1 MNNDTNQQRLF
12 SNRYLAVLI
21 IPLIAEQFLHI
32 SLGLFDTLMVSSLGE
47 ASVSGVSLVDSISQ
61 LFIFVFSAFCTGGAV
76 VSSQYLGNREPA
88 KGCVAAKQLLNTVV
102 FISVTLMA
110 ISLALRK
117 QILDLIFGVIE
128 PEVMAASLEYFW
140 ILAISYPFL
149 AMFNACTA
157 LYRAMGNSRTPLLL
171 ALVMNVTNIAFN
183 SLFIFWLDMGVSGAA
198 FGTLVSRMISAAIM
212 LVLIC
217 DLRKPIHIERIWRFE
232 FHRDMVRR
240 ILSIG
245 VPSGI
250 ENGMF
255 HIGKLF
261 VQGIIASFGTAQIAA
276 NAISSNICSMENIPG
291 SAVGMAAVAIVG
303 QCIGANEPGQAKY
316 YSKKLLGIAFLSYLA
331 TAPIFLL
338 SRDWMI
344 GLYHVSEHA
353 AELSMILIGSHVV
366 AGTLIWPLA
375 FTLPNF
381 LRAAGDAK
389 FPMVVSLAS
398 MWVFRVGFS
407 QVLGSSLGMDVV
419 GVWLAMYIDWICRS
433 VFFVHRFRRGEW
445 LKKRVI

>member
-1 MNNDTNQQRLF
+1 
-12 SNRYLAVLI
+12 
-21 IPLIAEQFLHI
+21 
-32 SLGLFDTLMVSSLGE
+32 
-47 ASVSGVSLVDSISQ
+47 
-61 LFIFVFSAFCTGGAV
+61 
-76 VSSQYLGNREPA
+76 
-88 KGCVAAKQLLNTVV
+88 
-102 FISVTLMA
+102 
-110 ISLALRK
+110 
-117 QILDLIFGVIE
+117 
-128 PEVMAASLEYFW
+128 
-140 ILAISYPFL
+140 
-149 AMFNACTA
+149 
-157 LYRAMGNSRTPLLL
+157 
-171 ALVMNVTNIAFN
+171 
-183 SLFIFWLDMGVSGAA
+183 
-198 FGTLVSRMISAAIM
+198 MISAAIM

-407 QVLGSSLGMDVV
+407 QVLGSSLGMGVV